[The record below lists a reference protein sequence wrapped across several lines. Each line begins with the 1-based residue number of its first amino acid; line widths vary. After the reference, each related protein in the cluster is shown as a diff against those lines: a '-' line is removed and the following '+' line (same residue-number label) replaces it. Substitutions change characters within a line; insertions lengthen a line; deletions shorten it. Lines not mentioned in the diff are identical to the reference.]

1 MDVSAF
7 RNKLS
12 AIAVGAS
19 VGLLSLFSAGGASAD
34 EAEDVENF
42 RYSSWDLN
50 YDIGLDHQG
59 RAQAEVIEQL
69 AAEFPE
75 TDQNRGIVRSLP
87 LRYQGAPAT
96 PESISVTDGSG
107 NEVPFDVE
115 NEDGLRNILV
125 GEDDFVHGSLAG
137 SVS

>member
-50 YDIGLDHQG
+50 LDPPI
-59 RAQAEVIEQL
+59 R
-69 AAEFPE
+69 
-75 TDQNRGIVRSLP
+75 
-87 LRYQGAPAT
+87 
-96 PESISVTDGSG
+96 
-107 NEVPFDVE
+107 
-115 NEDGLRNILV
+115 
-125 GEDDFVHGSLAG
+125 
-137 SVS
+137 